1 MKILDC
7 KGLNC
12 PKPVLQTKAYLEE
25 HAGESFSVIVDNEAS
40 RENVL
45 RFGRSQGCSV
55 SAETVDDGSFV
66 IILHSGETT
75 TAKGYFRAEDY
86 DCAVPGGNNLVYIIS
101 SDSMGSGSDELGWG
115 LLQTYVS
122 TIAEVDPLPSHIIL
136 YNGGVKLAATAN
148 KGLEA
153 LQNLEKKGVAIWSCG
168 TCLEFFHLEEERKVG
183 TITNM
188 YDIMNTMVTAGKVVS
203 PF

>member
-1 MKILDC
+1 MKTLDC

-25 HAGESFSVIVDNEAS
+25 HTGEPFLVIVDNEAS

-45 RFGRSQGCSV
+45 RFGRSQGCAVSV
-55 SAETVDDGSFV
+55 QNSADDSFEIVIQPGSAT
-66 IILHSGETT
+66 S
-75 TAKGYFRAEDY
+75 AKGDFRPEDY
-86 DCAVPGGNNLVYIIS
+86 DCPISDESNLVYIIS
-101 SDSMGSGSDELGWG
+101 SDSMGRGSGELGWG

-122 TIAEVDPLPSHIIL
+122 TIQEVTPLPSHVIL
-136 YNGGVKLAATAN
+136 YNGGVKLAATDN

-168 TCLEFFHLEEERKVG
+168 TCLEFFHLEEDRRVG

-188 YDIMNTMVTAGKVVS
+188 YDIMNTMATAGKVVS
-203 PF
+203 PY

>member
-1 MKILDC
+1 MKTLDC

-25 HAGESFSVIVDNEAS
+25 HTGESFLVIVDNEAS

-45 RFGRSQGCSV
+45 RFGRSQGCTVSV
-55 SAETVDDGSFV
+55 QTINDENFEITVHPGDATSAKED
-66 IILHSGETT
+66 
-75 TAKGYFRAEDY
+75 FRPEEY
-86 DCAVPGGNNLVYIIS
+86 ECALPATSNLVYIIS
-101 SDSMGSGSDELGWG
+101 SDSMGRGSDELGWG
-115 LLQTYVS
+115 LLQTYVC
-122 TIAEVDPLPSHIIL
+122 TIEEVDPLPSHVIL
-136 YNGGVKLAATAN
+136 YNGGVKLAATDN

-168 TCLEFFHLEEERKVG
+168 TCLEFFHLEEERRVG

-188 YDIMNTMVTAGKVVS
+188 YDIMNTMATAGKVVS
-203 PF
+203 PY

>member
-1 MKILDC
+1 MKTLDC

-25 HAGESFSVIVDNEAS
+25 HTGEAFSVIVNNEAS

-45 RFGRSQGCSV
+45 RFGRSQGCV
-55 SAETVDDGSFV
+55 VNVQTMADGSFE
-66 IILHSGETT
+66 INFQPGDGTS
-75 TAKGYFRAEDY
+75 AKGSFRAEDY
-86 DCAVPGGNNLVYIIS
+86 DCVIPPESNLVYIIS
-101 SDSMGSGSDELGWG
+101 SDSMGRGSEELGWG

-122 TIAEVDPLPSHIIL
+122 TIEQVNPLPSHIIL
-136 YNGGVKLAATAN
+136 YNAGVKLAATDN

-153 LQNLEKKGVAIWSCG
+153 LQNLEKKGVEIWSCG
-168 TCLEFFHLEEERKVG
+168 TCLEFFHLEENRKVG

-188 YDIMNTMVTAGKVVS
+188 YDIMNTMATAGKVVS
-203 PF
+203 PY